1 MTTLIFECWTSQSAL
16 IQSVRLFCYLF
27 LLFCQKSAKVTLSS
41 LAAVA
46 LTTRP
51 GTMAV
56 KDSTK
61 HTPQLHARLRG
72 EIPFRKSIQSLDI
85 FSGFYHLLNSNLW
98 YVTLLSEHSHYQA
111 SKVHLHKVRGSN

>member
-1 MTTLIFECWTSQSAL
+1 MFNIPECVNPASSFVL
-16 IQSVRLFCYLF
+16 
-27 LLFCQKSAKVTLSS
+27 LLFVVAVLLKIANVTLSS

-61 HTPQLHARLRG
+61 HTPQLHGRLRG
-72 EIPFRKSIQSLDI
+72 EIPFTESIQSLDI
-85 FSGFYHLLNSNLW
+85 FAGFYHLLNSNL
-98 YVTLLSEHSHYQA
+98 
-111 SKVHLHKVRGSN
+111 